1 MTITNQPKHTHTIY
15 ITDRLLRKKVL
26 KVCLETEISYEKK
39 SGRGELGFEES
50 IKITH
55 GEKEGGG
62 GVGGENHNNNNNN
75 NTRKVVIKRERVEK
89 LENLNFT

>member
-39 SGRGELGFEES
+39 SGRES
-50 IKITH
+50 LALK
-55 GEKEGGG
+55 KA
-62 GVGGENHNNNNNN
+62 
-75 NTRKVVIKRERVEK
+75 
-89 LENLNFT
+89 